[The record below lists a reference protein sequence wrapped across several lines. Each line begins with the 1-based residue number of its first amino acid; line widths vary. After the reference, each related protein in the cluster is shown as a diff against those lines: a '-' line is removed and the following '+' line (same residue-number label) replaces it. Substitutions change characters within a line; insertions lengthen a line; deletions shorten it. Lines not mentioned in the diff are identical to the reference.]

1 MDEYLQI
8 MSVPIIV
15 SLVYLIIEV
24 IKSSLKDSEKFKR
37 YIPIIAAILGG
48 TLGILCFYFASTLI
62 PADNVIVALF
72 IGIVSGLSAT
82 GTNQIFKQINKN

>member
-24 IKSSLKDSEKFKR
+24 IKSSLNDSEKFKR

-48 TLGILCFYFASTLI
+48 VLEILCFYFAPTII

-82 GTNQIFKQINKN
+82 GTNQIFKQINKR